1 MTSLT
6 ETLSRSAAGLP
17 VASADECEAFL
28 AAHPEI
34 QFVETFFTSLNGV
47 PRGKRLRRSEVAK
60 VYEGGAFVPSSIAAV
75 DILGADCEASGLLWE
90 TGDADGLMAPVP
102 GGLVPAPWLGPDVA
116 QLMCSLNSL
125 TGEPSPYDPRAVLAR
140 VLDRYAADGLTP
152 MVACELEFYLVESRR
167 GHIRL
172 RRSPITG
179 RAPFGGEAH
188 GLSETEDAADFL
200 RPLWAS
206 ADAQGLPLEGVSA
219 EASPGQ
225 LELTLHHRADALRA
239 ADDAVA
245 FKRAAKGVART
256 LRCEATFMAKPFAE
270 IAGSGMHIH
279 MSMLDADGG
288 NIFAADGAEG
298 TPALRHAI
306 GGMAA
311 TMAEA
316 MAVLAPNANSY
327 RRYVARSYA
336 PTAPIWGVNNR
347 TVALRIPAGSAVSRR
362 VEHRVAGADANP
374 YLALAVVLAG
384 AHHGLT
390 GRIDP
395 GAPIVGD
402 GYAAA
407 AASGA
412 RLPTDW
418 VASVDRFDRSAVMRD
433 YLGEAFVDLFVAVK
447 RTEQERFGAVITS
460 LDYDWYLQNA

>member
-1 MTSLT
+1 MSGF
-6 ETLSRSAAGLP
+6 AAEP
-17 VASADECEAFL
+17 AEAEAFL
-28 AAHPEI
+28 AAHPGI
-34 QFVETFFTSLNGV
+34 AYVETFFTSLNGV
-47 PRGKRLRRSEVAK
+47 PRGKRLRRVELAK
-60 VYEGGAFVPSSIAAV
+60 VYEGGAFVPGSIAAV
-75 DILGADCEASGLLWE
+75 DILGADCEESGLVWE
-90 TGDADGLMAPVP
+90 TGDADCIMSPVP
-102 GGLVPAPWLGPDVA
+102 GGIVPAPWLGADVA
-116 QLMCSLNSL
+116 QVMCSLEELDGTRN
-125 TGEPSPYDPRAVLAR
+125 PFDPRTVLAR
-140 VLDRYAADGLTP
+140 VLDRFAADGLAP

-167 GHIRL
+167 GHVRL

-179 RAPFGGEAH
+179 RAPYGGEAH

-200 RPLWAS
+200 RALWAS
-206 ADAQGLPLEGVSA
+206 ADAQGLPLEGVSS

-239 ADDAVA
+239 ADEAVA

-256 LRCEATFMAKPFAE
+256 LRCEATFMAKPFAD

-279 MSMLDADGG
+279 MSMLDAAGT
-288 NIFAADGAEG
+288 NIFASDDAEG
-298 TPALRHAI
+298 TPLLRHAI

-311 TMAEA
+311 TMADA

-336 PTAPIWGVNNR
+336 PVAPIWGVNNR
-347 TVALRIPAGSAVSRR
+347 TVALRIPAGSAASRR

-390 GRIDP
+390 NAIDP
-395 GAPIVGD
+395 GPPVTGD

-407 AASGA
+407 AASGS

-418 VASVDRFDRSAVMRD
+418 VAAVDRFAASAVMRD
-433 YLGEAFVDLFVAVK
+433 YLGDRFVDLFATVK
-447 RTEQERFGAVITS
+447 RTEQARFNAVVTS
-460 LDYDWYLQNA
+460 LDHDWYLQNA